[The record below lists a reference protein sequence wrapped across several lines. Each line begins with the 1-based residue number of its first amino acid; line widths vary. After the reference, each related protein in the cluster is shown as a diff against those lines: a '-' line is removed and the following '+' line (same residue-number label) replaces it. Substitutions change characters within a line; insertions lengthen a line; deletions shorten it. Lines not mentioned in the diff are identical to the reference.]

1 MQGQFGDTK
10 SLIAIQDI
18 KSNTVILNDGSLR
31 QVLMISG
38 INFYLKSEEEQ
49 QVILSAYQNFLN
61 SLEFPIQIVIHSRKV
76 NIENYIKLLN
86 EVKTKEES
94 PLLQNQLEEYI
105 EFIKSFIKENAIMS
119 KSFFVVVSYHPVN
132 IIETT
137 TGLINK
143 IQLFSSKEKG
153 ASKNLNDDESFKEG
167 LTQINQRTNQIID
180 GLNTIGLDAVLL
192 NDEQLIELFYNFYN
206 PETVEVGSIKKQSV

>member
-10 SLIAIQDI
+10 SLIAIKDI

-31 QVLMISG
+31 QILMVSG

-61 SLEFPIQIVIHSRKV
+61 SLEFPIQIIIHSRKV
-76 NIENYIKLLN
+76 NIENYIHLLN
-86 EVKTKEES
+86 EVKTKEKS

-105 EFIKSFIKENAIMS
+105 EFIKSFVKENAIMS
-119 KSFFVVVSYHPVN
+119 KSFFVVVPYYPVN
-132 IIETT
+132 IIQTT
-137 TGLINK
+137 SGLVSK
-143 IQLFSSKEKG
+143 IPIFSKEKG
-153 ASKNLNDDESFKEG
+153 ASQKNLNEDEGFQQG
-167 LTQINQRTNQIID
+167 LTQISQRTSQIID
-180 GLNTIGLDAVLL
+180 GLNAIGLDAVLL

-206 PETVEVGSIKKQSV
+206 PETVEASSIKKDV